1 MQPDAT
7 SLEVK
12 HQSGLSKVCV
22 LREHVEAAPRI
33 VESLGSLGVAAI
45 MTNAAH
51 EARVEA
57 DARLRACK
65 EEQKRGLATG
75 ADAVGL
81 ARDLIALRG
90 GTGSARKSAL
100 VAGRS
105 REIQGMGWSEKSTNG
120 KLS

>member
-33 VESLGSLGVAAI
+33 AESLGSLGVAAI

-51 EARVEA
+51 EARVA
-57 DARLRACK
+57 ATAPDILR
-65 EEQKRGLATG
+65 
-75 ADAVGL
+75 
-81 ARDLIALRG
+81 IA
-90 GTGSARKSAL
+90 
-100 VAGRS
+100 
-105 REIQGMGWSEKSTNG
+105 G
-120 KLS
+120 KLYLQMVNEQVV